1 MRSNSKLGWKIMN
14 LQGIREEAWQRREVI
29 HDFTA
34 DFHKLVA
41 NYGS

>member
-1 MRSNSKLGWKIMN
+1 MMTMLEDNGW
-14 LQGIREEAWQRREVI
+14 QGIKEEPGERGEII

-34 DFHKLVA
+34 DFCKLVA